1 MAFSIP
7 VTAATLAFVTY
18 TSTTAHFDVAVIF
31 ASFSLF
37 QLLRQPLLFLPR
49 ALSAISDARSALTRL
64 ENVFHA
70 DVRREDETLNID
82 LSLEDAV
89 RVEGATFEWE
99 ETLSDDTITKKSQ
112 KNTKAKNVPTVDQ
125 DKKDTTAAPFR
136 VRDVSMVIP
145 RGQLIAIVGPVG
157 SGKVLDHRHIDYMLL
172 KLILQQSSLLQGLIG
187 EMRILQ
193 GKVTFGGKIGYCPQT
208 AWIQN
213 ATLVSIYNRYC
224 MNCCEQFAF
233 KRDNVLFGQPFD
245 EDRYWAAI
253 EKASLIPDL
262 QVLPDGDLTEA
273 CFSINSKTRMLS
285 IVLDWR
291 EGNKLERR
299 SETKSE
305 YCSSAVL

>member
-99 ETLSDDTITKKSQ
+99 ETLSDDTVTKKSQ

-157 SGKVLDHRHIDYMLL
+157 SGKVPAHHHIGYELL
-172 KLILQQSSLLQGLIG
+172 KFEYYNSL
-187 EMRILQ
+187 
-193 GKVTFGGKIGYCPQT
+193 VCY
-208 AWIQN
+208 
-213 ATLVSIYNRYC
+213 
-224 MNCCEQFAF
+224 
-233 KRDNVLFGQPFD
+233 
-245 EDRYWAAI
+245 
-253 EKASLIPDL
+253 KA
-262 QVLPDGDLTEA
+262 
-273 CFSINSKTRMLS
+273 
-285 IVLDWR
+285 
-291 EGNKLERR
+291 
-299 SETKSE
+299 
-305 YCSSAVL
+305 